1 MECGEEISKKRK
13 AVINSVLIKIH
24 ALNFE
29 LKKYFIACSAV
40 QLNTAWLRESLRIPS
55 CKAFCQ
61 IPFSGEDISELGAK
75 GTIILLQDSRL
86 WIFCLIVMC
95 TVSVIVVVHVFGLCL
110 PFWTTQQIILSEQPY
125 NMLGGVSKY
134 AQRLQAGSMQEE
146 TIFISV
152 LSKPWNLW
160 SILSMIIELWTKWQ
174 VIYNRFSY
182 MSSVNFFAMRLPLR
196 KITLQRY
203 LL

>member
-1 MECGEEISKKRK
+1 M
-13 AVINSVLIKIH
+13 IKIH

-40 QLNTAWLRESLRIPS
+40 QLNRAWLCDSLRIPN

-61 IPFSGEDISELGAK
+61 IPLSGEDISEVGTK

-86 WIFCLIVMC
+86 WFFFAWLQCVQCLWLLL
-95 TVSVIVVVHVFGLCL
+95 HVLGLCL
-110 PFWTTQQIILSEQPY
+110 LFWTTQRMILSEQPY
-125 NMLGGVSKY
+125 NTLGGVSKY
-134 AQRLQAGSMQEE
+134 AQRVQAGSMQEE
-146 TIFISV
+146 TIFIGV

-160 SILSMIIELWTKWQ
+160 SILSMITELWTEWQ